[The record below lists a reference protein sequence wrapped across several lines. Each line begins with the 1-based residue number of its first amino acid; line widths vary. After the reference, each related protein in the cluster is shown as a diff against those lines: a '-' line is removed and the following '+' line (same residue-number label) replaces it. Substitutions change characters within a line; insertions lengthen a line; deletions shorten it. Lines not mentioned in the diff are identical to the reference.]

1 MVFEVGVVFEEAV
14 DLVGVVLLRGI
25 PEEGRGNRVAL
36 LGCLMGVVL
45 GFTGVLLVV
54 TAGFTGVVLGGA
66 GPGFTEE
73 PVTSILR
80 RDEPV
85 LLLGGVRPGFIE
97 GPVLCARCMHM
108 CVQIKGGVRQ
118 LCTLTTSLYL

>member
-14 DLVGVVLLRGI
+14 DLVGVALLRGI

-36 LGCLMGVVL
+36 FGCLMGVVL

-54 TAGFTGVVLGGA
+54 TTGFTGVVLGGA

-97 GPVLCARCMHM
+97 GPVVCARCT
-108 CVQIKGGVRQ
+108 CVQREVYV
-118 LCTLTTSLYL
+118 SYVH